1 LLFAFCD
8 VSNQSPGLY
17 FFLLFMISCKLVIPY
32 IDSLCNKYPWSRWI
46 RFIGALVLF
55 YKDEIGDVF
64 ISFLFPLFS
73 FPTPHLCSCF
83 QWCVLISL
91 ACVCYIIVE
100 PSHIHSL
107 FGHGHIWGVAYCLFG
122 LKFALESRTSE
133 SLSVSLSL
141 CLSTTHTPTP
151 KFVLTSITS
160 DFFSQNCKKKRVIKL
175 EL

>member
-1 LLFAFCD
+1 MRD
-8 VSNQSPGLY
+8 
-17 FFLLFMISCKLVIPY
+17 
-32 IDSLCNKYPWSRWI
+32 
-46 RFIGALVLF
+46 FIQYLHAQVQ
-55 YKDEIGDVF
+55 DVF

-83 QWCVLISL
+83 QRCVLISL

-107 FGHGHIWGVAYCLFG
+107 FGHGHIWGVAYCLLG

-141 CLSTTHTPTP
+141 SVYYSHAHSQICVNIHHFWL
-151 KFVLTSITS
+151 
-160 DFFSQNCKKKRVIKL
+160 FFSWIARKKSNKVRIVRHIMHRIHNTAWTCSVFIDSNVCSKHWEKETL
-175 EL
+175 RLS